1 MQHYL
6 VLTILIIC
14 YVSVNS
20 QTDHTSTTTATTGSV
35 TVHTTVVEHT
45 TVVPVVVAVE
55 KEATVQTT
63 VTTTTVVPFSTT
75 TGNRFTSINR
85 ALVTSWPEPP
95 PHPLG
100 YCIRG
105 RLRCSKIRRC
115 CTGPCNFNTMK
126 CPSP

>member
-1 MQHYL
+1 MQHCL
-6 VLTILIIC
+6 VLIILIIG
-14 YVSVNS
+14 YASVNS
-20 QTDHTSTTTATTGSV
+20 QTDHTSTTTATTSPV
-35 TVHTTVVEHT
+35 AVHTTVVEHT
-45 TVVPVVVAVE
+45 TVVPVVVVVE

-63 VTTTTVVPFSTT
+63 VTTTTVVPFSAA
-75 TGNRFTSINR
+75 TGNTYTSKNR
-85 ALVTSWPEPP
+85 VLVTSWPEPP

>member
-6 VLTILIIC
+6 VLTILIIG

-20 QTDHTSTTTATTGSV
+20 QTDHTSTTTATTGPV

-45 TVVPVVVAVE
+45 TVVPVVVVVE

-63 VTTTTVVPFSTT
+63 VTTTTVVPSSTA
-75 TGNRFTSINR
+75 TGSIYTLLNR
-85 ALVTSWPEPP
+85 ALVTPWPEPP

-105 RLRCSKIRRC
+105 RLRCSRIRRC
-115 CTGPCNFNTMK
+115 CTGPCNFDKMK
-126 CPSP
+126 CPAP